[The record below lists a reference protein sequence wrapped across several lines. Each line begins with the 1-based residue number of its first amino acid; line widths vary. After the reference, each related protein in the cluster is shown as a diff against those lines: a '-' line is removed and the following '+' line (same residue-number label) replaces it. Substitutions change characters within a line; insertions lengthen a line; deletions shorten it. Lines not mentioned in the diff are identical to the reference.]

1 MEITG
6 PLPLGATQIVDPGT
20 GELIGYA
27 YTVESE
33 GGQTQRWLLYRHPQ
47 NNLEAVPP
55 PPEMARWTLEEWQ
68 SQVPAL
74 WRPGSFYVRATAR
87 VYRYGQT
94 YRGVAWTSIPA
105 ADALPKPQYP
115 PVAGMDYQLDPTG
128 WSCLIGSCSKSPVI
142 AFTLGGLL
150 DTANAEYWMLPAS
163 FGAKEGEDR
172 LVVTPGGMP
181 AGSLQ
186 EFVDTANAAWGP
198 GCTFAIVGCVNYRG
212 ERAPAQP

>member
-1 MEITG
+1 MHITRKKTRQIQAG
-6 PLPLGATQIVDPGT
+6 SVKIGGDAPISVQSMCSTDTRDVKATVEQIRQLETAGC
-20 GELIGYA
+20 ELIR
-27 YTVESE
+27 V
-33 GGQTQRWLLYRHPQ
+33 
-47 NNLEAVPP
+47 AVPD
-55 PPEMARWTLEEWQ
+55 EA
-68 SQVPAL
+68 
-74 WRPGSFYVRATAR
+74 
-87 VYRYGQT
+87 
-94 YRGVAWTSIPA
+94 A

-115 PVAGMDYQLDPTG
+115 PDLDADSQLDPTG

-142 AFTLGGLL
+142 AFTLGGLV
-150 DTANAEYWMLPAS
+150 DTSNAEYWMLSAS

-172 LVVTPGGMP
+172 LVVTPGGMV